1 MADPI
6 PFIDLQAQ
14 RRRLG
19 EPLNAAIKAAV
30 ESGQWILGPQV
41 RELEEKLAAFAGVKH
56 SPAFSRLAQRRIAG
70 VLSAARL
77 FVMTLL

>member
-41 RELEEKLAAFAGVKH
+41 AEFERDIAQWTGVKH
-56 SPAFSRLAQRRIAG
+56 AIGCANVRQKRGLRRCGKGIPSPC
-70 VLSAARL
+70 
-77 FVMTLL
+77 